1 MVDKI
6 IEHLKRV
13 ETDYGID
20 LTKEIEWLRNINYE
34 EKYEK
39 ALLKARDARQNT
51 ESAVTIGI
59 LEEIFPELRESEDEK
74 IRKEIVDFITSSNK
88 YGTNERCEA
97 WLNWLEKQ
105 GKESITIDASPV
117 ASYDNVMISDIK
129 NNKKQDGKPQ
139 RMISAEA
146 KEALYNKP
154 AWSEE
159 DKAKIN
165 RIVTCLENLN
175 VADNDILLKDIDW
188 LKSFKERIGG

>member
-59 LEEIFPELRESEDEK
+59 LDEIFPELRE
-74 IRKEIVDFITSSNK
+74 
-88 YGTNERCEA
+88 
-97 WLNWLEKQ
+97 
-105 GKESITIDASPV
+105 
-117 ASYDNVMISDIK
+117 
-129 NNKKQDGKPQ
+129 
-139 RMISAEA
+139 
-146 KEALYNKP
+146 
-154 AWSEE
+154 
-159 DKAKIN
+159 
-165 RIVTCLENLN
+165 LEN
-175 VADNDILLKDIDW
+175 
-188 LKSFKERIGG
+188 ERIGG